1 MSLISNSQWF
11 PRPHLPAE
19 PPLDPLKDGVPRP
32 SQLVTVQGCWEGVPG
47 SGRVPSRPT
56 STLLVMFLLTT
67 PMPGS
72 VKAISAWLSADPALS
87 STSAGSPSPI
97 PLSAGPGCQ
106 AVLLFSES
114 GGWLWSL
121 VPEMESWGHRR
132 RGPRARQA
140 KAPGTGVMGGGTG
153 GGGPGHSGQLS
164 QGMAARRGGGSL
176 HF

>member
-1 MSLISNSQWF
+1 
-11 PRPHLPAE
+11 
-19 PPLDPLKDGVPRP
+19 
-32 SQLVTVQGCWEGVPG
+32 
-47 SGRVPSRPT
+47 
-56 STLLVMFLLTT
+56 
-67 PMPGS
+67 MPGRGCLGGG
-72 VKAISAWLSADPALS
+72 AWVRQGPLSPHFDFIGYVSLDDTDAELCKGNFRVALS
-87 STSAGSPSPI
+87 GPRTQQHSAGSPSPI

-114 GGWLWSL
+114 GRWLWSL

-140 KAPGTGVMGGGTG
+140 KAAGTGVMGGGTG